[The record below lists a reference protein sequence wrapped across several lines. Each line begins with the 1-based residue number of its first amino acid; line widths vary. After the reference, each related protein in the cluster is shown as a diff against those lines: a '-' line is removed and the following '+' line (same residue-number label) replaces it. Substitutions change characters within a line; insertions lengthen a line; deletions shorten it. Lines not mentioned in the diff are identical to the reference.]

1 MPFPSA
7 NRAARV
13 QCYLSF
19 SCTVCACMHIARRAV
34 KELCSDLPAT
44 TRELSLFPFSTA
56 ARFLT
61 CTGHKHLDLT
71 CLFISFKTLC
81 TFFQTLILIHVA
93 YSKRGFCAHALIYS
107 CSRVKIGH
115 GDKGSDTISAATS
128 SRFRRFCQTRSL
140 RRFGQLG
147 VKKKSRPT
155 LCNKHAQEKKQ

>member
-1 MPFPSA
+1 MLLIFFMH
-7 NRAARV
+7 RV
-13 QCYLSF
+13 CLYAYRETCSEGALFRSTSNDKGIVLVPIFNCCEIFNMHRTQTPGSDMLVYLIQD
-19 SCTVCACMHIARRAV
+19 TMY
-34 KELCSDLPAT
+34 
-44 TRELSLFPFSTA
+44 
-56 ARFLT
+56 
-61 CTGHKHLDLT
+61 
-71 CLFISFKTLC
+71 
-81 TFFQTLILIHVA
+81 FFQTLILIHVA